1 MRRRLVIRKEKNM
14 VKVKQVMKDGEKFIW
29 NRKFDSISSAEEAI
43 YRDYDIDFDNGS
55 EETEKYQIISCNRT
69 IKTIYTD

>member
-1 MRRRLVIRKEKNM
+1 
-14 VKVKQVMKDGEKFIW
+14 MKDGEKFIW
-29 NRKFDSISSAEEAI
+29 NIKFDSISSAEEAI

-69 IKTIYTD
+69 IKTIYAD